1 MNSVEQKEA
10 ISIPPTTESNNTEIQ
25 QTKSKSKK
33 QRNPL
38 NNSAFR
44 TFALT
49 GGYVQ
54 MVSPSAIDAMQNY
67 VDKYL
72 LKPVIK
78 DITLY
83 IGDKI
88 AETGVKKAFRIVQ
101 IEKLR
106 SIIQKHVVHDTT
118 LSTNVENTDKN
129 SEFSFHQLTFRKHVN
144 NLTEQISGRTNI
156 QWSGKCVDM
165 LQLAIEHELHMVMS
179 TCGRIIWMNAGEP
192 SKKKKLK
199 LTHKDVRFVFE
210 ARYSKR

>member
-1 MNSVEQKEA
+1 MNSVEQKETN
-10 ISIPPTTESNNTEIQ
+10 SIPPTTESNNTELQ
-25 QTKSKSKK
+25 QTKPKSKK

-44 TFALT
+44 TFALA

-54 MVSPSAIDAMQNY
+54 MVAPSAIDAMQW
-67 VDKYL
+67 
-72 LKPVIK
+72 
-78 DITLY
+78 
-83 IGDKI
+83 
-88 AETGVKKAFRIVQ
+88 IVQ
-101 IEKLR
+101 LEKLR
-106 SIIQKHVVHDTT
+106 SIIQKYVVHDTT
-118 LSTNVENTDKN
+118 QSTNVENTEKCA
-129 SEFSFHQLTFRKHVN
+129 EFSFHQLTFRKHVN

-165 LQLAIEHELHMVMS
+165 LQLAIEHELHTVMC

-210 ARYSKR
+210 ARYSKH

>member
-1 MNSVEQKEA
+1 MNSLESK
-10 ISIPPTTESNNTEIQ
+10 IIPTTDSNNTEIQ
-25 QTKSKSKK
+25 QNQQQTKAKCKK
-33 QRNPL
+33 QKNPL

-44 TFALT
+44 TFALA

-54 MVSPSAIDAMQNY
+54 MVAPSAIDAMQNY

-72 LKPVIK
+72 LKPIIK

-88 AETGVKKAFRIVQ
+88 AETGVKKSFRIVQ

-106 SIIQKHVVHDTT
+106 AIIQKYVVHDTT
-118 LSTNVENTDKN
+118 QSTNVDTDKCAD
-129 SEFSFHQLTFRKHVN
+129 FTFHQLTFRKHVN

-165 LQLAIEHELHMVMS
+165 LQLAIEHELHTVMC